1 MGRYAVIGLGKFG
14 ATVVRSLFERGHE
27 VVAIDRERAR
37 VQEVRDVSTQSIE
50 ADCTDQDT
58 LLALGLRDADA
69 VVVSLGERM
78 DSSILVT
85 LYLRELG
92 VRKIVAKA
100 VSEDHGKIL
109 HLIGATEI
117 VHPERDT
124 ARRVARGLG
133 LHSIVEYLPLAGD
146 SSLVEVQVP
155 GEFVGKT
162 LSELDI
168 RKRYQVLVVAIK
180 RGEALVLA
188 TAGDERLLARDVL
201 VLVGKDS
208 DLDQV
213 GRLTGRDGSSDKL

>member
-14 ATVVRSLFERGHE
+14 STVVRTLHERGHE
-27 VVAIDRERAR
+27 VVAIDRDRGR
-37 VQEVRDVSTQSIE
+37 VQEVRDTSTQAIE
-50 ADCTDQDT
+50 ANCTDQDT
-58 LLALGLRDADA
+58 LRALGLQDADA
-69 VVVSLGERM
+69 VVVSLGEQM
-78 DSSILVT
+78 DASILVT
-85 LYLRELG
+85 LYLKELG
-92 VRKIVAKA
+92 LREIVVKA

-133 LHSIVEYLPLAGD
+133 LRSIVEYLPLAAD

-155 GEFVGKT
+155 AEFLGKT
-162 LSELDI
+162 LAELEI

-180 RGEALVLA
+180 RGEGLVIA
-188 TAGDERLLARDVL
+188 TGGDERLLPGDIL

-208 DLDQV
+208 DLDKV
-213 GRLTGRDGSSDKL
+213 GRLAG

>member
-14 ATVVRSLFERGHE
+14 ATVVRTLHERGHE
-27 VVAIDRERAR
+27 VVAIDRDRGR
-37 VQEVRDVSTQSIE
+37 VQEVRDTSTQAIE
-50 ADCTDQDT
+50 ANCTDQDT
-58 LLALGLRDADA
+58 LRALGLQDADA
-69 VVVSLGERM
+69 VVVSLGEQM
-78 DSSILVT
+78 DASILVT
-85 LYLRELG
+85 LYLKELG
-92 VRKIVAKA
+92 LKEIVVKA

-133 LHSIVEYLPLAGD
+133 LRSIVEYLPLAAD

-155 GEFVGKT
+155 AEFLGRT
-162 LSELDI
+162 LAELEI

-180 RGEALVLA
+180 RGEGLVIA
-188 TAGDERLLARDVL
+188 TGGDERLLPGDIL

-208 DLDQV
+208 DLDKV
-213 GRLTGRDGSSDKL
+213 GRLAG